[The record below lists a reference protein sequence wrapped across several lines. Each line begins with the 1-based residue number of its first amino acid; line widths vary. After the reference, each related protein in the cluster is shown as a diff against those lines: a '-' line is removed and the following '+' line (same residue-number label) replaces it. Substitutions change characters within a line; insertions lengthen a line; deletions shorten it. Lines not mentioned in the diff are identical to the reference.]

1 MKKILVASMMALAVL
16 ATSAHAEEADDFT
29 SEPLCKVQ
37 VCNKIERFS
46 LDIFAHMRDSM
57 GEVCTDIVIP
67 KSQAVIGNKLSDE
80 SRWYQGSS
88 INPTKRSV
96 TRVTEVY
103 KCQKG

>member
-1 MKKILVASMMALAVL
+1 MKELFFIISLLFISPAFAG
-16 ATSAHAEEADDFT
+16 DNFDI
-29 SEPLCKVQ
+29 EPMCKVK

-46 LDIFAHMRDSM
+46 LDIFAHMRDNM
-57 GEVCTDIVIP
+57 GETCMDVIIP
-67 KSQAVIGNKLSDE
+67 KSEAHVGNKLSDE

-103 KCQKG
+103 KCQKDQ

>member
-1 MKKILVASMMALAVL
+1 MKNVLLASAMMFSVL
-16 ATSAHAEEADDFT
+16 AFSAHAEDDDFT

-37 VCNKIERFS
+37 ICNKIERFS

-57 GEVCTDIVIP
+57 GEVCSDIVIP
-67 KSQAVIGNKLSDE
+67 KSQAIVGNKLSDE